1 MGFLFKT
8 PKVNVPKPETPA
20 PAPTIDDTVRQRTES
35 DRLRRRRGSQ
45 GNIRTGPL
53 GAAIPPGNTPTKQL
67 TGQ

>member
-1 MGFLFKT
+1 MGFLFKA
-8 PKVNVPKPETPA
+8 PKVKVPKAETPA

-45 GNIRTGPL
+45 GNIMTGPL
-53 GAAIPPGNTPTKQL
+53 GASIPAGNTPVKQL